1 MKIVM
6 ITTNISK
13 DKEVIIARI
22 LNNLNKDIVNVVEL
36 QHYLKIEDMV
46 HMYKDEKNEKNTFI

>member
-1 MKIVM
+1 M